1 MRRPPPLQ
9 RIPEYPV
16 TGGLCVLAVVT
27 TLASW
32 SQGPSSI
39 EPLLMHPA
47 AFHDEPW
54 RLISSILPHGGLI
67 HLGFN
72 LYWTWIF
79 GTIVEERL
87 GIFATAGLVLLI
99 GAGASAAEYALI
111 SGGMGL
117 SGVLYGL
124 FGLLW
129 VLKGRDPRF
138 LGTLDPGTTRLLVGW
153 FFLCIVLTWLNI
165 LNIANVEHGAG
176 AAIGAALGL
185 GVAAR
190 TRAARLQALVLNLS
204 WVLGIA
210 LAATV
215 ALPTV
220 NLVGLGG
227 RDLAY
232 RGVLA
237 LEQGRSDEGLELLA
251 RSAEQGPP
259 NPELWMRI
267 GDGFMELG
275 RPDRALEAYQRAG
288 LRAVPEL
295 EPPEVAPPP
304 GDGVTP
310 PEDTEPGQS
319 DEAPEGP
326 TP

>member
-1 MRRPPPLQ
+1 MHRPPPIQ
-9 RIPEYPV
+9 RLPEYPV
-16 TGGLCVLAVVT
+16 TGGLVVLAVVT

-32 SQGPSSI
+32 SQGPNSI
-39 EPLLMHPA
+39 SPLLMHPA

-54 RLISSILPHGGLI
+54 RLVSSILPHGGLI

-87 GIFATAGLVLLI
+87 GMFATAGLVLLI

-138 LGTLDPGTTRLLVGW
+138 LGTLDPHTTRLLVGW
-153 FFLCIVLTWLNI
+153 FFLCIVLSWLNI

-190 TRAARLQALVLNLS
+190 TRTARLQALVLNLS

-220 NLVGLGG
+220 NLVGFGG

-237 LEQGRSDEGLELLA
+237 LEQGRSEEGLDLLA

-267 GDGFMELG
+267 GDGYMELG
-275 RPDRALEAYQRAG
+275 RPDRAVEAYQRAG
-288 LRAVPEL
+288 LRA
-295 EPPEVAPPP
+295 APPTQP
-304 GDGVTP
+304 RDVTP
-310 PEDTEPGQS
+310 PAGEGTSPPAEAGAEETN
-319 DEAPEGP
+319 EAPEGA